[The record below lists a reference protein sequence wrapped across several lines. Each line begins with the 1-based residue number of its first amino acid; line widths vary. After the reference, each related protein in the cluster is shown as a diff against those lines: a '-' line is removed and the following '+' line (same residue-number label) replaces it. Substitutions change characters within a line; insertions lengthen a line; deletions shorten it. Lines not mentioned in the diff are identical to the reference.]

1 MLNRHILKRQEL
13 IWRFTR
19 TDGAQVAAAAAAFPE
34 ISTEYP
40 GISHPRLV
48 HFESRKDF
56 ADDNLRALLGASLN
70 EDADCPLSKPPTII
84 YSSIPNLSGL
94 LSF

>member
-1 MLNRHILKRQEL
+1 MCLAQNR
-13 IWRFTR
+13 
-19 TDGAQVAAAAAAFPE
+19 
-34 ISTEYP
+34 S
-40 GISHPRLV
+40 ISHHRLI

-56 ADDNLRALLGASLN
+56 ADDNLRGLLGASLN

-84 YSSIPNLSGL
+84 YPSIPDLSGL

>member
-1 MLNRHILKRQEL
+1 MAIRLFPSKTH
-13 IWRFTR
+13 
-19 TDGAQVAAAAAAFPE
+19 TDVLR
-34 ISTEYP
+34 TEYP
-40 GISHPRLV
+40 SISHHRLV

-84 YSSIPNLSGL
+84 YSSNQLLSGL